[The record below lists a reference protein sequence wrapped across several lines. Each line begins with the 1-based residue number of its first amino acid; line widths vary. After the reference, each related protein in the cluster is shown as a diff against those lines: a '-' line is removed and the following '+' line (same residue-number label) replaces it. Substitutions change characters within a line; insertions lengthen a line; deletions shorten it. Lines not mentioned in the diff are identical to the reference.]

1 IFSIKWYLVVNC
13 GNNMYIFELLK
24 QSRPILNNFFYGTY
38 DCKADA
44 KGRVMLPS
52 LLRNQMNAVLNE
64 GFVIKQSMTSNCLEL
79 YPISAWMAEMEQIN
93 QKSRHDDEVVDFKRK
108 FTAGLRPVEV
118 DATGRLLISK
128 SLIETVGITK
138 EVKVAALGNYI
149 EIWDRPSYDEAIATT
164 TDAAKALSKKVMLG
178 KKPDEDVS

>member
-1 IFSIKWYLVVNC
+1 MVNC
-13 GNNMYIFELLK
+13 GNNIYIFELLK
-24 QSRPILNNFFYGTY
+24 QSQPILDNFFYGTY

-52 LLRNQMNAVLNE
+52 LLRTQMNAVLNE

-79 YPISAWMAEMEQIN
+79 YPMSAWREEMKEIN
-93 QKSRHDDEVVDFKRK
+93 KKSRHDDEVVDFVRK

-128 SLIETVGITK
+128 SLVDTVGITK
-138 EVKVAALGNYI
+138 EVKLAALGSYI
-149 EIWDRPSYDEAIATT
+149 EIWDRPSYEEAVETT
-164 TDAAKALSKKVMLG
+164 TEAAKALSRKVMLG
-178 KKPDEDVS
+178 KMPDEDVS